1 MPSWAWVMVLVGT
14 LALAVGL
21 WTAARQGRR
30 WSLKRRFGPEYERT
44 VAASQSRHEA
54 ESELQGRRRRHHRL
68 DIRPLT
74 PASTARYTSRWG
86 AIQERF
92 VDAPADS
99 VLQADSLIV
108 QVMWERGYPMEEFE
122 QRVAD
127 ISVDHPMVVRGYQSA
142 HAIAVGVGTVP
153 VETEDLRR
161 AMIHYHQVFDELLE
175 PDGTEERRAQ

>member
-1 MPSWAWVMVLVGT
+1 MPSWAWVVVLVGT
-14 LALAVGL
+14 LALAVGMGV
-21 WTAARQGRR
+21 AARQRRR
-30 WSLKRRFGPEYERT
+30 WSLRRRCGPEYERT
-44 VAASQSRHEA
+44 VAVSESRHEA
-54 ESELQGRRRRHHRL
+54 ESELQHRRRRHHQL

-127 ISVDHPMVVRGYQSA
+127 ISVDHPTVVRGYQSA
-142 HAIAVGVGTVP
+142 HAVAVGVGTVP

-161 AMIHYHQVFDELLE
+161 AMVHYHRVFDELLE
-175 PDGTEERRAQ
+175 PDGAGKRRAR